1 MQMLSGEKL
10 GAAITAAMEKKGV
23 GPKQVADH
31 FGIQPPS
38 VKDWQKRGCVHKRH
52 LGKLVSFFAD
62 VVPPSHWG
70 ADPQELSAFT
80 SFQDAEILRN
90 TETMPPA
97 SELHIGDIHSI
108 GAKAFTPFTDAANNP
123 FPMAPVIEWARLG
136 VDLFRAN
143 REWPASDLRAVP
155 TTRAVSDTVKW
166 VPVID
171 DALAPK
177 IQPGDL
183 IAIDPKGVPARD
195 EVALFRATDGTFL
208 LRRWRPLPGGGFEA
222 VDSSGQALDSVRHG
236 LECIGAF
243 AGLFRDKV

>member
-10 GAAITAAMEKKGV
+10 GAAITAAMELKGV
-23 GPKQVADH
+23 GPKEVADH
-31 FGIQPPS
+31 FGIKPPS
-38 VKDWQKRGCVHKRH
+38 VKDWQARGCVHKRH
-52 LGKLVSFFAD
+52 LGKLVSYFSD

-80 SFQDAEILRN
+80 SFQGGVNLRN
-90 TETMPPA
+90 VEYLPRA
-97 SELHIGDIHSI
+97 SEFMTGDISR
-108 GAKAFTPFTDAANNP
+108 GTPKAFTPVTQAANNP
-123 FPMAPVIEWARLG
+123 YPMAPVIEWARLG
-136 VDLFRAN
+136 VDLYRAN

-155 TTRAVSDTVKW
+155 TTRDVSDTVKW

-183 IAIDPKGVPARD
+183 IAIDPQGTPGRD
-195 EVALFRATDGTFL
+195 EVALFQATDGTFM
-208 LRRWRPLPGGGFEA
+208 LRRWRPLSGGGFEA
-222 VDSSGQALDSVRHG
+222 VDSAGHALDSVRHG
-236 LECIGAF
+236 LRCVGSF

>member
-10 GAAITAAMEKKGV
+10 GAAITVAMELKGV
-23 GPKQVADH
+23 GPKDVADH
-31 FGIQPPS
+31 FGIKPPS

-52 LGKLVSFFAD
+52 LGNLVSFFSD

-80 SFQDAEILRN
+80 SFQDAENLRN
-90 TETMPPA
+90 ADVKLAT
-97 SELHIGDIHSI
+97 SELTHIAAPQAVI
-108 GAKAFTPFTDAANNP
+108 APFTHGINAANNP
-123 FPMAPVIEWARLG
+123 YPMAPILEWARLG
-136 VDLFRAN
+136 VDLYRAN
-143 REWPASDLRAVP
+143 KEWPASDLRAVP
-155 TTRAVSDTVKW
+155 TTREVSDTVKW

-183 IAIDPKGVPARD
+183 IAIDPQGTPARD
-195 EVALFRATDGTFL
+195 EVALFQATDGSFM

-222 VDSSGQALDSVRHG
+222 VDSSGHAMDSQRHG
-236 LECIGAF
+236 LRCVGSF